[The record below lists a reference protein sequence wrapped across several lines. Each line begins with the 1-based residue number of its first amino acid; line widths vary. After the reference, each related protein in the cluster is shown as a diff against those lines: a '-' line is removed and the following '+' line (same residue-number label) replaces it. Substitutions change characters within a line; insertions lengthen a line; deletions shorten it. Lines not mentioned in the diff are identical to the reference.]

1 MRYLDRTGGGPTGR
15 VVAAFVLVMCLVA
28 CDDDGGDDSQNAEAL
43 GTRGVSIIEGSVV
56 DDRTVN
62 LLVDSCQA
70 TLTSEVTEAADEV
83 SMRIVAEGGSA
94 VADCID
100 DIDVGLESELGDRA
114 IVDDTT
120 GSVVPVD

>member
-1 MRYLDRTGGGPTGR
+1 
-15 VVAAFVLVMCLVA
+15 VMCLVA